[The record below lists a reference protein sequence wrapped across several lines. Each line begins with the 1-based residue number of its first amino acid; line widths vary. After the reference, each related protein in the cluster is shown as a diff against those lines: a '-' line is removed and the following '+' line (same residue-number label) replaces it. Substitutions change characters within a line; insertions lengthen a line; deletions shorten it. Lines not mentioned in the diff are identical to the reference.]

1 MRTAKRGYI
10 RTGYAGSLAEGE
22 IAMVIIALLY
32 MCLAWLVFFRLKLLP
47 WNWPWRIISSI
58 LGVAILVVFVA
69 LLNTLTPSGRIAVIG
84 RVVEVTPNVAGQVT
98 EIDAQ
103 PNVLVKAGA
112 ILFQIERAP
121 YEFKVKQLEA
131 ALAEARQKVEQLKSN
146 VDLAAADANAVAS
159 QLSYAGQRRDALER
173 LLTSNATSKFSADDA
188 RAQAD
193 LFTAQL
199 AAARAREANAKL
211 ALGSEIDG
219 ENTTVAQLVAQLDNA
234 KWELD
239 QTSIRAPA
247 DGSVSTRA
255 LAVGARV
262 VPLRSAMSFILA
274 NDITLVGVFPQ
285 NGFQRVKPGAAV
297 KLAFANEPGHIY
309 RSTIGD
315 IVQGVGQGQI
325 AVSGILARAE
335 SIGTSM
341 DYPALINVPADMDRN
356 MLRLGMVGTATVFSD
371 DAGPIGILANILLW
385 VTAYALYL

>member
-1 MRTAKRGYI
+1 LTANGCGVI
-10 RTGYAGSLAEGE
+10 ESLAEEG

-32 MCLAWLVFFRLKLLP
+32 ICLVWFVFSRLKLLP
-47 WNWPWRIISSI
+47 WNWPWRIVSLV
-58 LGVAILVVFVA
+58 LGVAILAVFVA
-69 LLNTLTPSGRIAVIG
+69 LLNTLTPSGRIAVVG

-98 EIDAQ
+98 EIDVQ
-103 PNVLVKAGA
+103 PNTLVKAGA
-112 ILFQIERAP
+112 VLFEIERAP
-121 YEFKVKQLEA
+121 YEYKVKQLQA

-146 VDLAAADANAVAS
+146 VDLAAADADAIAS
-159 QLSYAGQRRDALER
+159 QLVYAGKRRDALEQ
-173 LLTSNATSKFSADDA
+173 LVTTNATSKLSADEA

-193 LFTAQL
+193 MFTAQL

-239 QTSIRAPA
+239 QTTVRAPA
-247 DGSVSTRA
+247 AGYVGTMA
-255 LAVGARV
+255 LAVGARA

-274 NDITLVGVFPQ
+274 NDLTLVGVFSQ
-285 NGFQRVKPGAAV
+285 NGFQSLKPGATV
-297 KLAFANEPGHIY
+297 KLAFANEPGRTY

-335 SIGTSM
+335 SIGTST
-341 DYPALINVPADMDRN
+341 DYPALINVPPDMDRR
-356 MLRLGMVGTATVFSD
+356 MLRLGMVGTATVISD
-371 DAGPIGILANILLW
+371 GAGPIGILANILLW